1 MRGFVISTGLGG
13 LTRRFWDVFEENSFL
28 AGYVVE
34 RTGLIWVSCARSMGH
49 TSGLK
54 PLTFLESVRPKAKA
68 LGYLKAE
75 RRLLKGNELRSG

>member
-1 MRGFVISTGLGG
+1 MR
-13 LTRRFWDVFEENSFL
+13 
-28 AGYVVE
+28 
-34 RTGLIWVSCARSMGH
+34 H